1 MAKVTIPEGFIEVV
15 PGRRGAA
22 PRDFGEWLA
31 PLAANGDQ
39 LSVLKRNGERYGS
52 ILAARQAVNAAI
64 PTAEKLGFGLKIVAE
79 LVNAT
84 TKEAFLVV
92 ERVAKSD
99 GLKYKA
105 PKIKAATS

>member
-1 MAKVTIPEGFIEVV
+1 MAKVTIPDGFIEVV
-15 PGRRGAA
+15 PGKRGAE
-22 PRDFGEWLA
+22 PRDFGAWLA

-39 LSVLKRNGERYGS
+39 LPVLKKNGERYGS
-52 ILAARQAVNAAI
+52 ILAARNAVNAAI
-64 PTAEKLGFGLKIVAE
+64 PTATEKGFGLKIVAE

-105 PKIKAATS
+105 PKIKTALS